1 MANIKV
7 KGLIIRQSDYGQG
20 HRMLTVFTDEYGIIK
35 AVSYGARRTR
45 STQSAASQFLC
56 YGDFELYKG
65 GGEIFSVNRID
76 SIENFYPIHE
86 DLAKLSLCTYF
97 AEITCAILD
106 YGNPD
111 ANVLRL
117 LLNMLYAC
125 AYKNIPLCT
134 LKLVYELRLMA
145 LGGYMP
151 EVRTCIR
158 CGTVDSIE
166 AFDLAAGGVLCRRCG
181 GGSQVLNPEALG
193 VLRYILSCPDKK
205 ILAFKASEPALKQL
219 GALSEAYLKIHL
231 DKPFASLA
239 YLHAVLQ

>member
-56 YGDFELYKG
+56 YGDFDLYKG
-65 GGEIFSVNRID
+65 GGEISSINRID

-106 YGNPD
+106 YNNPD
-111 ANVLRL
+111 PNVLRL

-125 AYKNIPLCT
+125 AYRNIPLRT
-134 LKLVYELRLMA
+134 LKLVYELRLMT

-151 EVRTCIR
+151 QVHSCIR
-158 CGTVDSIE
+158 CSSAEQLE
-166 AFDLAAGGVLCRRCG
+166 AFDLAAGGVLCRKCG
-181 GGSQVLNPEALG
+181 GGSQVLSPEALN
-193 VLRYILSCPDKK
+193 VLRYILACPDKK
-205 ILAFKASEPALKQL
+205 ILSFAAGPAALEQL
-219 GALSEAYLKIHL
+219 GALSEAYLKMHL